1 MDSRTNSLI
10 SKKRS
15 PFPEL
20 DRALEALRRE
30 ASRLPL
36 LAPRPSPSR
45 ERENRERL
53 LRGDK
58 PRNETP
64 LIRRVIDAR
73 SAFRT
78 LEDARKLAEK
88 TPLAALLSPRFDE
101 LELEFAILE
110 ALGTP
115 RLVRPLARRRWSCH
129 DRPLE
134 TSAGPIYPS
143 RIALSILEELEPDP
157 EPPSVDAQGAA
168 SIVRELSSW
177 VGFPVSV
184 VISDELS
191 SRAAAGDRTVYLAHA
206 RFGAREARR
215 LAVHE
220 VLGHLVS
227 AANALRQPT
236 RALVLGTAR
245 SFEDQEGVAVY
256 LEERAGLLG
265 PSRLRTLAARYLAA
279 ESVFDGAS
287 YGETAQLLHR
297 RHGLSAEE
305 SLTIAGR
312 VHRGGGL
319 AREGVYLPAYL
330 RVRTAIVE
338 GGLALRELQRGR
350 VSLGSLGELRRLEE
364 AGVLHRPAY
373 TPSLAFIF
381 GTTGPGTSFETSPPS
396 LVTSLHSPD
405 AT

>member
-129 DRPLE
+129 D
-134 TSAGPIYPS
+134 
-143 RIALSILEELEPDP
+143 
-157 EPPSVDAQGAA
+157 
-168 SIVRELSSW
+168 
-177 VGFPVSV
+177 
-184 VISDELS
+184 
-191 SRAAAGDRTVYLAHA
+191 
-206 RFGAREARR
+206 
-215 LAVHE
+215 
-220 VLGHLVS
+220 
-227 AANALRQPT
+227 
-236 RALVLGTAR
+236 
-245 SFEDQEGVAVY
+245 
-256 LEERAGLLG
+256 
-265 PSRLRTLAARYLAA
+265 
-279 ESVFDGAS
+279 
-287 YGETAQLLHR
+287 
-297 RHGLSAEE
+297 
-305 SLTIAGR
+305 
-312 VHRGGGL
+312 
-319 AREGVYLPAYL
+319 
-330 RVRTAIVE
+330 
-338 GGLALRELQRGR
+338 
-350 VSLGSLGELRRLEE
+350 
-364 AGVLHRPAY
+364 
-373 TPSLAFIF
+373 
-381 GTTGPGTSFETSPPS
+381 
-396 LVTSLHSPD
+396 
-405 AT
+405 